1 VSNTVGER
9 VGKSQDTAEKDA
21 EAEGERQTQV
31 AIAEIET
38 QARREAAGN
47 KNGQR

>member
-1 VSNTVGER
+1 MTTKHTHSNTVGER

-38 QARREAAGN
+38 QARPAGE
-47 KNGQR
+47 